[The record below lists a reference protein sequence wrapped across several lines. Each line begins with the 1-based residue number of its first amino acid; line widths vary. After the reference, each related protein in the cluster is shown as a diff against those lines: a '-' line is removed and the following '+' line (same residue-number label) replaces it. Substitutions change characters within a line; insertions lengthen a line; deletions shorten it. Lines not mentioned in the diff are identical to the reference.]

1 MVVNIG
7 LIRISVSKSDIFET
21 RENNRKAV
29 SVVLNDFEYNEEPE

>member
-7 LIRISVSKSDIFET
+7 LILISVSKSDIFET
-21 RENNRKAV
+21 RENNRKGV